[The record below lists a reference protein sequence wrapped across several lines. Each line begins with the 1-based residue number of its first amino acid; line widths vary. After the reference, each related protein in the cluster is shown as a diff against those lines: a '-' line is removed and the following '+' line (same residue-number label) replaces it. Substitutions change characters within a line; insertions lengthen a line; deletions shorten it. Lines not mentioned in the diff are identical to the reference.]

1 MVQEKEH
8 NKSTEEEERNKTDPK
23 DENTLDPLN
32 DPLNDE
38 TNESESLPYEE
49 SESGTNDSQPGG
61 TDDSEESDSV
71 LPKRGPRFRKQ
82 LLKKI
87 PLINYPNKLEFK
99 KSDMESW
106 LATIINLKASDYLES
121 LQRLVSQKNL

>member
-1 MVQEKEH
+1 MVDEKEH
-8 NKSTEEEERNKTDPK
+8 NKSTEEEEHNKTDQK
-23 DENTLDPLN
+23 DDNTLDPLS
-32 DPLNDE
+32 E
-38 TNESESLPYEE
+38 ESNESESLPYEK
-49 SESGTNDSQPGG
+49 
-61 TDDSEESDSV
+61 SDSV
-71 LPKRGPRFRKQ
+71 SPSRGPRFRKQ